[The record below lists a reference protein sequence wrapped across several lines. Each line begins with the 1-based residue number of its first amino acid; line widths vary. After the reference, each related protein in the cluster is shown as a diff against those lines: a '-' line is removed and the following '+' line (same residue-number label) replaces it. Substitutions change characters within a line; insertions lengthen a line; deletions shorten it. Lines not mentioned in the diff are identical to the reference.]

1 MFFEGSEFFEKKQ
14 KKFLRKFG
22 NGLKW
27 QVAKTN
33 NETWSETNNFAK

>member
-14 KKFLRKFG
+14 KKFLRNFG

-27 QVAKTN
+27 QAAKTLC
-33 NETWSETNNFAK
+33 SFSLPL